1 MPASQPP
8 EHCRLVFHDSE
19 VSSIAADGHA
29 VVIKFSA
36 ALVHGCAGLLGATT
50 DTGYLQSVEL
60 VCLGVESM
68 QADAGCMGRLTN
80 GVLTTN
86 SQRLSAVPMPYDT
99 VDTCALELE
108 FTNGSR
114 ATLRASGVQ
123 LKLTDASRFIES
135 FSC

>member
-8 EHCRLVFHDSE
+8 EHCRLVFNDSE
-19 VSSIAADGHA
+19 VSSITADGPA

-36 ALVHGCAGLLGATT
+36 ALVHGCAGLLGATA

-68 QADAGCMGRLTN
+68 QADAGCMGRLTS

-86 SQRLSAVPMPYDT
+86 GQRLGAVPMPYDT
-99 VDTCALELE
+99 VETCALELE